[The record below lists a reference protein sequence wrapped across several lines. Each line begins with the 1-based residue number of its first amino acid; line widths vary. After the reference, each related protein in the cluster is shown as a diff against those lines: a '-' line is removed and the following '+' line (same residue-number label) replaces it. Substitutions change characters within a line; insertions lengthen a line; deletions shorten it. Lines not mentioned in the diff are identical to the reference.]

1 MAHAGCTLLAQTSA
15 FFRRNREIT
24 AQTVKV
30 VGPDGKPR
38 GIHSLAVAIKLA
50 EDFGMD
56 LVEVIP
62 NAEPPVVCVFGI
74 VMCVRQIKVGG
85 LPEDSNN

>member
-30 VGPDGKPR
+30 VGPDGNSR
-38 GIHSLAVAIKLA
+38 GILSLAVAIKLA
-50 EDFGMD
+50 EHFGMD
-56 LVEVIP
+56 LVEIVP
-62 NAEPPVVCVFGI
+62 NAAPPVACVFGI
-74 VMCVRQIKVGG
+74 IMCVRQYKGGG
-85 LPEDSNN
+85 LPEDSHN